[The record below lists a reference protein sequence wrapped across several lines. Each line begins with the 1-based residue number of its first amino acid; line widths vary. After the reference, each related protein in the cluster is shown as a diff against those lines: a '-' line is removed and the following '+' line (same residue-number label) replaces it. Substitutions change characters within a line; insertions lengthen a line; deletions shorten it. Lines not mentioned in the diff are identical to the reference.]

1 MPSSRSIRLRGAR
14 SRLLPLAAVCTGAL
28 LSTGAVAQT
37 VSPYYIGGLVAYG
50 HQSNALGLP
59 DGATAVPPG
68 YTSKSDNLT
77 SLALVAGLD
86 QPIGRQRLFG
96 DLTWRDNRYD
106 RNRLL
111 DHQSYSAT
119 AGVDWQ
125 TIERISGNL
134 SVKTNRDL
142 VQFSSFEQ
150 PTGGRNLVTT
160 RAADASA
167 RIGGVTRFTFET
179 AFNYRSIDYSDIG
192 YESRDVRQHMASV
205 GVRYSPSGT
214 NYFGLSV
221 RDTRGRYPTFQRTA
235 AGVVEDEF
243 DRQDIDASVLYKF
256 SGENSIFG
264 RLSYSKADFEIQN
277 NQDLSGFTGAMRA
290 TYVPTGKL
298 RFSAELARDRGSDIQ
313 LNLDAFG
320 SRLESARLATAARLR
335 ADYLATAK
343 VNVTA
348 NLGYTQR
355 SVFVTNP
362 FFGFADTGRERT
374 TQFGIGATWAPT
386 RTSRIGCDYARDR
399 RRSDIAATQLNVT
412 SASTNCYAQLTIQP

>member
-1 MPSSRSIRLRGAR
+1 
-14 SRLLPLAAVCTGAL
+14 LLPLAAAFVGAL
-28 LSTGAVAQT
+28 LSASVAAQT

-50 HQSNALGLP
+50 HQSNALGLT

-68 YTSKSDNLT
+68 YASKSDKLT

-106 RNRLL
+106 RNQLL
-111 DHQSYSAT
+111 DHHSYSAS

-134 SVKTNRDL
+134 SFKTNRDL

-192 YESRDVRQHMASV
+192 YESRDVRQHMASL

-214 NYFGLSV
+214 NYFGLSF
-221 RDTRGRYPTFQRTA
+221 RDTRGRYPTFQRTT
-235 AGVVEDEF
+235 AGAIEDRF
-243 DRQDIDASVLYKF
+243 DRQDIDASLLYQF
-256 SGENSIFG
+256 SGENNVFA
-264 RLSYSKADFEIQN
+264 RLSYSKADFERQDS
-277 NQDLSGFTGAMRA
+277 QDLSAFTGAMRA

-313 LNLDAFG
+313 FILDAFG
-320 SRLESARLATAARLR
+320 SRVESARLATAARLR
-335 ADYLATAK
+335 TDYAATAK
-343 VNVTA
+343 ISVNA

-355 SVFVTNP
+355 SVSVTNP
-362 FFGFADTGRERT
+362 FLRLCRNRAREDHSIRLRRHLGADAHIAGRLRLRARPASQRHCCHTAQRFVAPRRT
-374 TQFGIGATWAPT
+374 A
-386 RTSRIGCDYARDR
+386 SR
-399 RRSDIAATQLNVT
+399 N
-412 SASTNCYAQLTIQP
+412 